1 MKFWKSVT
9 AALLAVCLLILAPIV
24 SLSLPAAVALAEEDG
39 ETQEEAAQ
47 TETEIPESY
56 YYTIESNEIEGW
68 PQGPQ
73 IEAASAIVMD
83 VNTGTILYSKQA
95 TEKQYPA
102 SITKIMT
109 TLLLIE
115 NCDLDDTITFSEVVY
130 DIEEGSTHLGIQPG
144 EEMTLRDCA
153 YGIML
158 ASANDIANGVA
169 EYIAGSVSA
178 FADMMNE
185 KAEELGCV
193 NTHFSNPHGLY
204 SDDHYTCAYDMA
216 LIAQAA
222 YENETFREIV
232 GTKEYI
238 IPETNLSGED
248 RSFLNHHKM
257 MQSGSEYYQSWCVG
271 GKTGYTSQCLN
282 TLVTYGSKDGMEL
295 VSVILRVNGAG
306 KAYAESTEILEYG
319 FENFYTKN
327 YDNISSKSTF
337 YDIMHLDYLGTVS
350 KLLSPVW
357 ERVPFENCSVHITLP
372 VDASTEDITYTVTET
387 DGSTRAFA
395 YEYNGQPV
403 GTAAGKL
410 NTLFVPAQIKYSL
423 GTNVSAAGGTDSG
436 GNIQIEGLDE
446 ALSQTTDFLNEGY
459 QFLTDYTKQHFR
471 TVLIGGAVLL
481 VILVVLVIVLIF
493 RATADARIRRK
504 RRLEDEERKKRE
516 EEIERMTTAEIEA
529 ELREVMEQERLR
541 KEQEA
546 AAAAEAEK
554 AAREA
559 EEMEWKA
566 RETERLID
574 ELEQERQQRL
584 SSEKS

>member
-1 MKFWKSVT
+1 MKKWKAAT
-9 AALLAVCLLILAPIV
+9 AGLLAFWLLLLAPSLIILA
-24 SLSLPAAVALAEEDG
+24 E
-39 ETQEEAAQ
+39 EEAAQ
-47 TETEIPESY
+47 TETEVPESW

-68 PQGPQ
+68 PEGPA

-83 VNTGTILYSKQA
+83 IDTGTILYSKQA

-115 NCDLDDTITFSEVVY
+115 NCDLDDTITFSEIVY

-222 YENETFREIV
+222 YQNETFREIV

-238 IPETNLSGED
+238 IPETNLSGEE

-257 MQSGSEYYQSWCVG
+257 LQSDSEYYQSWCTG

-282 TLVTYGSKDGMEL
+282 TLVTYGSKDGMNL
-295 VSVILRVNGAG
+295 VSVILRVNGSG

-327 YDNISSKSTF
+327 YENISSKSTF
-337 YDIMHLDYLGTVS
+337 YDIMGLDYVGTASKFVS
-350 KLLSPVW
+350 SVW
-357 ERVPFENCSVHITLP
+357 KRVPFENCSVHITLP
-372 VDASTEDITYTVTET
+372 NGTSNEDLTVTVTEAY
-387 DGSTRAFA
+387 GSTRFFS

-403 GTAAGKL
+403 GTAAGKF
-410 NTLFVPAQIKYSL
+410 NTVLVPIRTQYSV
-423 GTNVSAAGGTDSG
+423 GTNVAAAAGSSEE
-436 GNIQIEGLDE
+436 NILIEGLDDVLDQ
-446 ALSQTTDFLNEGY
+446 AKFILGEGY
-459 QFLTDYTKQHFR
+459 QYFR
-471 TVLIGGAVLL
+471 AYAADHLIIVAAVGAVILIILIVLIV
-481 VILVVLVIVLIF
+481 VLIF
-493 RATADARIRRK
+493 RATADARIRRR
-504 RRLEDEERKKRE
+504 RRLEEEERRKRE
-516 EEIERMTTAEIEA
+516 EEIENMTAAEIEA
-529 ELREVMEQERLR
+529 ELRAVMEQERIR
-541 KEQEA
+541 KEQEELA
-546 AAAAEAEK
+546 AADAQRVAK
-554 AAREA
+554 EA

-574 ELEQERQQRL
+574 ELEQERQERI
-584 SSEKS
+584 SSKKEQGNK